1 MQISSD
7 ILINPGTTIKT
18 IAAKVG
24 AKYAT
29 VCNFL
34 KRYQQNGY
42 QLVNRVSDHARK
54 PLKLSLELQQF
65 LKKQDCLQEWAS
77 LTLVQRC
84 QRIYSNISIMISP
97 ATLSRYYKKLGVRYL
112 RIQKTHKCRFSM
124 QQLMVERYN
133 FVKYLLLQME
143 VYGREIIFVD
153 ETSTFKWDWARATW

>member
-1 MQISSD
+1 M
-7 ILINPGTTIKT
+7 TIKA

-42 QLVNRVSDHARK
+42 QIVNKVSDHARK

-84 QRIYSNISIMISP
+84 QRIYSNI
-97 ATLSRYYKKLGVRYL
+97 
-112 RIQKTHKCRFSM
+112 
-124 QQLMVERYN
+124 
-133 FVKYLLLQME
+133 
-143 VYGREIIFVD
+143 
-153 ETSTFKWDWARATW
+153 